1 MKNPIPCFVTV
12 AARSYTRMTTTV
24 ADAEPEDLTTI
35 KRKPW
40 LLGVTSQKE
49 QLGTILM
56 LVIHITVLLYLY
68 HDISISIQTL
78 KTQALQFE
86 EKRGRL
92 QLKYC

>member
-1 MKNPIPCFVTV
+1 
-12 AARSYTRMTTTV
+12 MTTTV

-49 QLGTILM
+49 QLGIILM

-68 HDISISIQTL
+68 HDISIQTL

>member
-1 MKNPIPCFVTV
+1 
-12 AARSYTRMTTTV
+12 MTTTV
-24 ADAEPEDLTTI
+24 ADKEPEDLTTI

-49 QLGTILM
+49 QLGIILM

-68 HDISISIQTL
+68 HDISIQTL